1 MLKQSAMLLQR
12 RSTSKLLAGLMTI
25 ALAASLSAVAVQSAY
40 ADTTTITGG
49 ATISENGDYQLA
61 TDATGTITINE
72 DLTNVKII
80 GNGATSTND
89 GLNIKVGEGS
99 TLTIQDI
106 YGNIGSTGA
115 FVEFL
120 GSGSLNVEGTNL
132 IDNDGIQKNYS
143 VINVSYGNTV
153 TFGGTGCLYGYKTS
167 VTSYIGGE
175 NGQANGNLIF
185 EGGHWFIKGSK
196 AGAVIGGDS
205 TTQKGGDI
213 TIKGGE
219 LYLKGVAKGALI
231 GGSNQGKA
239 GDVYISG
246 GLIELYEDFSGP
258 AIGAGNTANV
268 GNVTITG
275 GSLKTVLSSNSENA
289 YGAPADFNGMPY
301 VSTAAVKA
309 TGGSNYQILAF
320 DASAYVED
328 GVEVTIDGK
337 AFYKG
342 GVYTYVTNEV
352 KNPTAAA
359 TEGAATDTMANWLS
373 NDTKWLVTESDYS
386 GAYPTKS
393 GSSFV
398 KENNLYFWLTKAD
411 HTMTVDGDTYLV
423 SYDATSDSFSC
434 ASMSASLSANNDPI
448 KVGDTFKVNITV
460 KGKDIAGGGAVLS
473 YDKNAITLLS
483 IEQGSG
489 LSTGATEG
497 ETKAAFISD
506 KTTGTFGFSN
516 NSAATDAGIVVATYT
531 FEAKQASDSIAIS
544 LDNVTGAGKQTID
557 DISLVVSED
566 ITSPVIPTNATKGD
580 VNNNGKINIVDAQV
594 VYDLIN
600 GEYGEDWAQFP
611 LSADRFAGWII
622 GTVSYVADVQG
633 GEGTA
638 GNGIVDA
645 ADAYRILYYTVM
657 GAWE

>member
-61 TDATGTITINE
+61 TDATGTINIDE
-72 DLTNVKII
+72 SLTNVKII
-80 GNGATSTND
+80 GNGATKTND

-167 VTSYIGGE
+167 VTSYIGGA

-219 LYLKGVAKGALI
+219 LYIKGVAKGALI

-239 GDVYISG
+239 GDVYITG

-258 AIGAGNTANV
+258 AIGAGSTANV

-275 GSLKTVLSSNSENA
+275 GSLKTVLSSNSANA
-289 YGAPADFNGMPY
+289 YGKPADFNGMPY

-309 TGGSNYQILAF
+309 TGGENYQIMTL
-320 DASAYVED
+320 DVSAYETS

-359 TEGAATDTMANWLS
+359 TEGAAFNTMANWLS

-411 HTMTVDGDTYLV
+411 HTMTVNGEDYLI
-423 SYDATSDSFSC
+423 SYDATTNSFAYGKSF
-434 ASMSASLSANNDPI
+434 ASVALTASSDPI
-448 KVGDTFKVNITV
+448 KVGDKFTV
-460 KGKDIAGGGAVLS
+460 SVTMKGDGLTAGSGVLS
-473 YDKNAITLLS
+473 YDKDALNLVSITA
-483 IEQGSG
+483 GSG
-489 LSTGATEG
+489 LSNAAGFAANTATG
-497 ETKAAFISD
+497 K
-506 KTTGTFGFSN
+506 FGFAN
-516 NSAATDAGIVVATYT
+516 NSAASDAGIVVATYT
-531 FEAKQASDSIAIS
+531 FEAKAASDSLAIS
-544 LDNVTGAGKQTID
+544 LSADDAAGTKSLDGIEVTV
-557 DISLVVSED
+557 LSEE
-566 ITSPVIPTNATKGD
+566 ITSPVIAANVTKGD
-580 VNNNGKINIVDAQV
+580 VNNNTKINVVDAQI

-600 GEYGEDWAQFP
+600 AVYGENWENFP
-611 LSADRFAGWII
+611 LTTNEHFTGW
-622 GTVSYVADVQG
+622 TKATLSYVADVAG

-638 GNGIVDA
+638 GDGTVDA
-645 ADAYRILYYTVM
+645 ADAYRILCYVVN
-657 GAWE
+657 GAWA

>member
-25 ALAASLSAVAVQSAY
+25 ALAASLSLVAAQTAY
-40 ADTTTITGG
+40 AETKAVTGG
-49 ATISENGDYQLA
+49 DTISENGDYQLA
-61 TDATGTITINE
+61 TDATGTINIDE
-72 DLTNVKII
+72 GLTNVKII
-80 GNGATSTND
+80 GNGSEKWND
-89 GLNIKVGEGS
+89 GMNIKVGEGS
-99 TLTIQDI
+99 TLTIQDL
-106 YGNIGSTGA
+106 YGNMGSTGA
-115 FVEFL
+115 YIDFA

-132 IDNDGIQKNYS
+132 IDNDGKSYQYAVVS
-143 VINVSYGNTV
+143 VKYGNTV
-153 TFGGTGCLYGYKTS
+153 TFGGSGSLYGYKS
-167 VTSYIGGE
+167 ALCCYIGGD
-175 NGQANGNLIF
+175 NGAANGNIVF
-185 EGGHWFIKGSK
+185 EGGHWFIKGTK
-196 AGAVIGGDS
+196 TGAVIGGDS

-219 LYLKGVAKGALI
+219 LYIKGVAKGALI
-231 GGSNQGKA
+231 GGSNQGKS

-258 AIGAGNTANV
+258 AIGAGSTANV

-275 GSLKTVLSSNSENA
+275 GSLKTVLSSNTKNA

-309 TGGSNYQILAF
+309 TGGENYQIMTL
-320 DASAYVED
+320 DVSAYETS

-359 TEGAATDTMANWLS
+359 TEGAAFGTMANWLS

-411 HTMTVDGDTYLV
+411 HTMTVNGEDYLI
-423 SYDATSDSFSC
+423 SYDATTNSFAYGKSF
-434 ASMSASLSANNDPI
+434 ASVALTASSDPI
-448 KVGDTFKVNITV
+448 KVGDKFTV
-460 KGKDIAGGGAVLS
+460 SVTMKGDGLTAGSGVLS
-473 YDKNAITLLS
+473 YDKDALNLVSITA
-483 IEQGSG
+483 GSG
-489 LSTGATEG
+489 LSNAAGFAANTATG
-497 ETKAAFISD
+497 K
-506 KTTGTFGFSN
+506 FGFAN
-516 NSAATDAGIVVATYT
+516 NSAASDAGIVVATYT
-531 FEAKQASDSIAIS
+531 FEAKAASDSLAIS
-544 LDNVTGAGKQTID
+544 LSADDAAGTKSLDGIEVTV
-557 DISLVVSED
+557 LSEE
-566 ITSPVIPTNATKGD
+566 ITSPVIAANVTKGD
-580 VNNNGKINIVDAQV
+580 VNNNTKINVVDAQI

-600 GEYGEDWAQFP
+600 AVYGENWENFP
-611 LSADRFAGWII
+611 LTTNEHFTGW
-622 GTVSYVADVQG
+622 TKATLSYVADVAG

-638 GNGIVDA
+638 GDGTVDA
-645 ADAYRILYYTVM
+645 ADAYRILCYVVN
-657 GAWE
+657 GAWA